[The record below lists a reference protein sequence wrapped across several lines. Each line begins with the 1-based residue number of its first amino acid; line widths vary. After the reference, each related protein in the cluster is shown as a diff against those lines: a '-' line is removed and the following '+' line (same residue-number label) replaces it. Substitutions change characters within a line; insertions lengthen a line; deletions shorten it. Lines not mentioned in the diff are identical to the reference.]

1 MCFSLICGMVTF
13 MESPPISTIKTMKRL
28 FVLFSSLFILLC
40 AFPNQAQ
47 AQCSSNAD
55 SDPSYTLPSGSSV
68 CESTGKLQCWI
79 VEPLIEA
86 VQPTM
91 ALEFPNYT
99 FQDYVWAY
107 YRTEELK
114 INYLSGTWS
123 SGQTFKVSMGG
134 SSIIIIFDGL

>member
-1 MCFSLICGMVTF
+1 
-13 MESPPISTIKTMKRL
+13 MKRL

-40 AFPNQAQ
+40 VFPNQAK

-68 CESTGKLQCWI
+68 CDISGKLQWWI

-86 VQPTM
+86 AQTSM
-91 ALEFPNYT
+91 SQEFPNYT

-107 YRTEELK
+107 YRTEELH
-114 INYLSGTWS
+114 INYLGGTWAN
-123 SGQTFKVSMGG
+123 GQSFKVSMGG
-134 SSIIIIFDGL
+134 SVIVVITDGL